1 MLTKV
6 VVNLFA
12 SFITLICEIGIWLLL
27 IVSLISGWQL
37 YGFKGALLGLA
48 VGFFFAVFFFGG
60 FLMLIDIRKAVKAIE
75 GKNQTLI

>member
-6 VVNLFA
+6 VVSIFA
-12 SFITLICEIGIWLLL
+12 STITIICEIGIWLLL
-27 IVSLISGWQL
+27 IVSLISGWQFH
-37 YGFKGALLGLA
+37 GFMGAILGLA

-75 GKNQTLI
+75 GKNQTSI